1 MSYRVWVSN
10 IKGGNMMKEGMK
22 TLILT
27 AVFVTCCL
35 ALPTW
40 ESIGPDGGGP
50 LRGVAIA
57 PSNENIVYT
66 MSRERSWPYHTPRF
80 FRSTDGGNTWTFRGI
95 ITDSLICYSI
105 AVDPS
110 DPDIVY
116 VSSRKAI
123 FKSIDAGMTWSVYT
137 VTANLDTIP
146 DIKVSPSSSQTVYAT
161 GRVQASMPSNRFG
174 FFKSIDGG
182 ATWQAE
188 TLSTVPGVSQDIA
201 IAPTD
206 HNMIYICGQV
216 QNKPRVFR
224 SLDNGA
230 TFTNITN
237 NLADSANVLYNV
249 WSAAVHETIPDY
261 VYIGTHKSIWRTT
274 DGGATWSEAL
284 LCSLMV
290 WDIETSADD
299 PSVLYAV
306 TDSFVYKS
314 IDAGTTWTVT
324 GPGYEPQLMN
334 TTRTPR
340 LAAKDSDADYV
351 FATNSG
357 NHGMF
362 RTTNGGVS
370 WDTATTGLCL
380 GDISA
385 CNASKSSP
393 SIMYTQR
400 FWVAIHKST
409 DYGSTWIE
417 LEDWT
422 DGCLGLCDFAFHNTS
437 ADTIL
442 TLEGES

>member
-1 MSYRVWVSN
+1 
-10 IKGGNMMKEGMK
+10 MK
-22 TLILT
+22 TF
-27 AVFVTCCL
+27 FVIAIICASSL

-50 LRGVAIA
+50 LRDVAIA

-66 MSRERSWPYHTPRF
+66 MSRERLYPYHTPRF
-80 FRSTDGGNTWTFRGI
+80 FRSTDGGNTWTCRGV

-105 AVDPS
+105 AVDPT

-116 VSSRKAI
+116 VGSKKVI
-123 FKSIDAGMTWSVYT
+123 FKSLDAGMTWNEYP
-137 VTANLDTIP
+137 ANCDDTIP
-146 DIKVSPSSSQTVYAT
+146 VIDVNPSSPSTIYGV
-161 GRVQASMPSNRFG
+161 GRAAG
-174 FFKSIDGG
+174 FAFLKSIDGG
-182 ATWQAE
+182 VTWTTD
-188 TLSTVPGVSQDIA
+188 TLNSGGIGMGLS
-201 IAPTD
+201 IAPSN
-206 HNMIYICGQV
+206 HNTLYVCGRSGGPPLQRRACV
-216 QNKPRVFR
+216 YK
-224 SLDNGA
+224 SLDGGEMW
-230 TFTNITN
+230 TDVTN
-237 NLADSANVLYNV
+237 NLADTLNNLRIA
-249 WSAAVHETIPDY
+249 WSIAVHETIPDY
-261 VYIGTHKSIWRTT
+261 AYVGTQRSIWRTT
-274 DGGATWSEAL
+274 DGGTTWSEAL
-284 LCSLMV
+284 LCSLLI
-290 WDIETSADD
+290 WDIETTADD

-324 GPGYEPQLMN
+324 GPGYEPAIYSM
-334 TTRTPR
+334 TRTPR
-340 LAAKDSDADYV
+340 LAGKDSDADYV

-370 WDTATTGLCL
+370 WDTTTTGLCL

-400 FWVAIHKST
+400 FWMGTHKST
-409 DYGSTWIE
+409 DYGSTWTE

-437 ADTIL
+437 ADTVL
-442 TLEGES
+442 ALEGES